1 MKQLKYRSA
10 AFLLNSK
17 LDPSAIERIFRNR
30 PMKPSAELNYVNKSN
45 IKLAVVQM
53 ELRPYRSL
61 SDFISHLQDIVTE
74 AQENGAQLVS
84 FPEYVGLLPLMI
96 SPSLRELA
104 EDFFDALHDNN
115 MVECHE
121 ILKFFNE
128 QLSESLFS
136 CYYNTF
142 ALLAN
147 RSKLYIHA
155 GSTLLFDRGKLH
167 ERCFLFGPEGEV
179 VLEQDKLFLNP
190 VEKALGICPG
200 SELELCDTPLGRI
213 AIIPGNDSSFFEPA
227 KIAYQLGGQIILC
240 PVNPVQQ
247 DNDVAERCGPW
258 MRCQEQALYAL
269 VPRLI
274 GSWDHFH
281 FLGKAAIFAPYESTR
296 SNKNGIV
303 IQSAVNDKEAVLFSR
318 VNLDYL
324 DLPVDLYA
332 SDSNP
337 DFSRQ
342 LAAAYADFPVPLEHL
357 EPISQQEDDDGK

>member
-10 AFLLNSK
+10 AFILSSK
-17 LDPSAIERIFRNR
+17 LDPTALERIFRNR
-30 PMKPSAELNYVNKSN
+30 PMKPSSELTYVNKSN

-61 SDFISHLQDIVTE
+61 SDFIAHLQDLVTE

-84 FPEYVGLLPLMI
+84 FPEYVGLLPLLI
-96 SPSLRELA
+96 SPTLCEMA
-104 EDFFDALHDNN
+104 EDFFDALNDNN
-115 MVECHE
+115 LNLCRE
-121 ILKFFNE
+121 ILDFFSE

-155 GSTLLFDRGKLH
+155 GSTLLFDQGKLR

-179 VLEQDKLFLNP
+179 ALEQDKLFLSTA
-190 VEKALGICPG
+190 EKSLGICPG
-200 SELELCDTPLGRI
+200 SELELCDTALGRI
-213 AIIPGNDSSFFEPA
+213 AILPGADSSFFEPA
-227 KIAYQLGGQIILC
+227 KIAYQLGGQIVLC
-240 PVNPVQQ
+240 PVTPVQK

-281 FLGKAAIFAPYESTR
+281 FLGKSAIFAPYESTR
-296 SNKNGIV
+296 TSKNGIV
-303 IQSAVNDKEAVLFSR
+303 VQCADNNKEAVLFSR

-342 LAAAYADFPVPLEHL
+342 LAAAYADFPTPLEHL
-357 EPISQQEDDDGK
+357 ENMEEDEDGK

>member
-10 AFLLNSK
+10 AFLLSAK
-17 LDPSAIERIFRNR
+17 LDPSAIERVFRNR

-61 SDFISHLQDIVTE
+61 GDWIGHLQELVTE

-84 FPEYVGLLPLMI
+84 FPEYVGLLPLLI
-96 SPSLRELA
+96 SSTFRELA
-104 EDFFDALHDNN
+104 EDFFDAL
-115 MVECHE
+115 EEGKIELCRE
-121 ILKFFNE
+121 ILQFFGE
-128 QLSESLFS
+128 QLSEPLFS

-155 GSTLLFDRGKLH
+155 GSTLLVDHGKLR
-167 ERCFLFGPEGEV
+167 ERCFVFGPDGEV
-179 VLEQDKLFLNP
+179 VLEQDKLFLNKT
-190 VEKALGICPG
+190 EKDLGICPG
-200 SELELCDTPLGRI
+200 SELELSDTPLGRI
-213 AIIPGNDSSFFEPA
+213 AILPGADSSYFEPA
-227 KIAYQLGGQIILC
+227 KAAYQLGARLALC
-240 PVNPVQQ
+240 PLSPTVR

-269 VPRLI
+269 TPRLI
-274 GSWDHFH
+274 GSFDKFR
-281 FLGKAAIFAPYESTR
+281 FCGKAAIFAPYEATR
-296 SNKNGIV
+296 ASKNGIV
-303 IQSAVNDKEAVLFSR
+303 CQCTQNDTEAVLFSR

-337 DFSRQ
+337 DFYRQ
-342 LAAAYADFPVPLEHL
+342 LAAAYADFPQPMEHL
-357 EPISQQEDDDGK
+357 ELPRQEE

>member
-10 AFLLNSK
+10 AFLLSNK
-17 LDPSAIERIFRNR
+17 LDPTTIERIFRTR
-30 PMKPSAELNYVNKSN
+30 PMKASAELDYVNKSN

-61 SDFISHLQDIVTE
+61 SDFIIHLQNLVTE

-84 FPEYVGLLPLMI
+84 FPEYVGLLPLLI
-96 SPSLRELA
+96 SPSFREMA
-104 EDFFDALHDNN
+104 EDFFDALKDNKL
-115 MVECHE
+115 ELCHE
-121 ILKFFNE
+121 ILDFFSE
-128 QLSESLFS
+128 QLSEMLFS

-155 GSTLLFDRGKLH
+155 GSTLLVDHGKLR
-167 ERCFLFGPEGEV
+167 ERCFLFGPNGEV
-179 VLEQDKLFLNP
+179 VLEQDKLFLSST
-190 VEKALGICPG
+190 EKALGICPG
-200 SELELCDTPLGRI
+200 TELELCDSALGRI
-213 AIIPGNDSSFFEPA
+213 AILPGADSSFYEPA
-227 KIAYQLGGQIILC
+227 KIAYQLGGQLILC
-240 PVNPVQQ
+240 PVSPVQQ
-247 DNDVAERCGPW
+247 DNEVAERCGPW

-269 VPRLI
+269 VPRLV
-274 GSWDHFH
+274 GSWDHFR

-296 SNKNGIV
+296 STKNGIV
-303 IQSAVNDKEAVLFSR
+303 IQSTDNDKESVLFSR

-324 DLPVDLYA
+324 DLPVDLYV

-342 LAAAYADFPVPLEHL
+342 LAEAYSNFPEPLVHL
-357 EPISQQEDDDGK
+357 ENSISEEE